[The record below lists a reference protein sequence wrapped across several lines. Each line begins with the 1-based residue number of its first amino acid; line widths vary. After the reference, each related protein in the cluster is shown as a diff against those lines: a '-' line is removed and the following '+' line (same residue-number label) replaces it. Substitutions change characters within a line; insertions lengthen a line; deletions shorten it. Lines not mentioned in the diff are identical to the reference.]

1 MPSIVEFDSRM
12 TGTCKALQNG
22 GSRYITVTGEF
33 SLLQGYDLAVDP
45 RILSGVNRLEELA
58 LYVDALAHHSSLT
71 ATTFSEMSL
80 SYGNLHGRLLFA
92 LTIQSNLYYITHTL
106 TKQDT
111 GSATMQ

>member
-1 MPSIVEFDSRM
+1 MTAVGLHADNMWLQMPSIVEFNFRM
-12 TGTCKALQNG
+12 TGTCNALLNA

-71 ATTFSEMSL
+71 ATSFSEMSL
-80 SYGNLHGRLLFA
+80 SYDHLHGRLCA
-92 LTIQSNLYYITHTL
+92 LTI
-106 TKQDT
+106 
-111 GSATMQ
+111 

>member
-1 MPSIVEFDSRM
+1 MPSIVEFDFRM

-80 SYGNLHGRLLFA
+80 SYGNLHGRLFA
-92 LTIQSNLYYITHTL
+92 LTIQSNLYIFILYHTHFNKTRHR
-106 TKQDT
+106 
-111 GSATMQ
+111 